1 LQRDSIEVQNRTTG
15 AAFKA
20 RHGLSERQIEIL
32 RAGGALN
39 AARCEL
45 EKHKYAKSET

>member
-39 AARCEL
+39 AARKMLSNESKK
-45 EKHKYAKSET
+45 EQG